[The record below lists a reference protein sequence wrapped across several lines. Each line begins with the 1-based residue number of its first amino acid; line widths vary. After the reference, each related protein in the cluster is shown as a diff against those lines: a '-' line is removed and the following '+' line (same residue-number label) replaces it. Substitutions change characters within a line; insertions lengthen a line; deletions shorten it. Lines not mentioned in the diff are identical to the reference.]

1 MRRPLTI
8 TLVAGCTLILFSV
21 GVFRYALK
29 ISWVDAFYFTITT
42 VTTVGYGD
50 ITLHDAPW
58 WLKLYGA
65 GLMIAG
71 TLAVAAGFGLVTD
84 SLMRANLEEYFTPWR
99 RRMKNHIVV
108 CGLGN
113 LGMRVV
119 EHLHRTSAQVVVVE
133 IDAES
138 RFLDDARRLKA
149 AVVIGDMRRENTLEQ
164 ANIKSARA
172 LILASDNDLANLDAG
187 LHAREA
193 NPAIRVVMRMFD
205 QNLARKIRDGFA
217 INTAMS
223 TSGLAAPA
231 FAMAAIDPAVTGSYA
246 IGDEMMLIVEMK
258 VAAGSHLDQSNT
270 AEVYANENLS
280 ILCHQSAATGQR
292 SWHPAQ
298 PIDLAAG
305 DTITVTAAYEVYDRI
320 KELNRMQR

>member
-8 TLVAGCTLILFSV
+8 TLLAGAVLILFSV
-21 GVFRYALK
+21 GVFRYALE
-29 ISWVDAFYFTITT
+29 ISWVDAFYFTVTT

-71 TLAVAAGFGLVTD
+71 TLVVAAGFGLVTD
-84 SLMRANLEEYFTPWR
+84 ALVRANLEEYFTPWR
-99 RRMKNHIVV
+99 RRMKDHIVV

-119 EHLHRTSAQVVVVE
+119 EHLHRTGAQIVVVE
-133 IDAES
+133 IDGQS

-149 AVVIGDMRRENTLEQ
+149 AVIIGDMQRDHTLQQAGIEN
-164 ANIKSARA
+164 AKA

-187 LHAREA
+187 LHARDK
-193 NPAIRVVMRMFD
+193 NPGIRVVMRMFD
-205 QNLARKIRDGFA
+205 QSLASKIRDGFA

-231 FAMAAIDPAVTGSYA
+231 FAMAALDPAVTGSYA
-246 IGDEMMLIVEMK
+246 IGDVMMLIVEMK
-258 VAAGSHLDQSNT
+258 VAAGSPLDQSNT

-280 ILCHQSAATGQR
+280 ILCHESAATGEQ

-320 KELNRMQR
+320 KELNRG